1 MQAGAKRRIWQCAAA
16 LAVLAG
22 SAAFVL
28 RFSYSTS
35 FVWPGYYGYD
45 SAIFQFIGRAWAG
58 GTVPYAGLFDHKG
71 PLIFFI
77 DMLGWLI
84 HGRAG
89 ILVVQTLSLAVTAWG
104 LYRLGREYL
113 PRPWALGAAGLA
125 LVYLARTFD
134 EGNMTEEYSLP
145 FLAVSLWL
153 AARYCRRAQETGGAA
168 PHPWRYAAVYG
179 LSFGAILM
187 LRVTSAVSL
196 CCFVLVICIRLAAA
210 RQWKNLGA
218 NALGFAGGFAAATG
232 PFAIY
237 FAAKGALGE
246 ALYGTLWYNVFY
258 ATRFSIRDYYAGNPW
273 AASTLRRVF
282 LDFGAPL
289 FLLAVL
295 CLAALAQKP
304 RSALAWGALL
314 SAAGSMYLLFS
325 NRPYVH
331 YYMIVA
337 PLLPLAACLTAE
349 LWRGRKGGRARRAAA
364 LCCAALCGVYVCS
377 LAARLPRWGADSFM
391 AKYPAEVQHYNTVA
405 RQMAQ
410 LIPENERDSVLAY
423 NVDAQFYLAAEL
435 APCQKYFIH
444 QDWQAAADPAM
455 QAEIARLFREAPPK
469 WVAAGGV
476 ENAAVAALLEEK
488 YTPASEFAGFEEYAG
503 YTLYRLK
510 DKR

>member
-1 MQAGAKRRIWQCAAA
+1 MALQTKRWLGRAAAA
-16 LAVLAG
+16 LALLLG

-35 FVWPGYYGYD
+35 FVWPGYCGYD
-45 SAIFQFIGRAWAG
+45 SAIFQLIGRAWAG

-77 DMLGWLI
+77 DMLGYLL

-89 ILVVQTLSLAVTAWG
+89 ILVFQTLSLAAAAWG

-113 PRPWALGAAGLA
+113 PRLGALGALGVA

-153 AARYCRRAQETGGAA
+153 AVRYCKKCEQAKKPL
-168 PHPWRYAAVYG
+168 PHPWGYAVVYG

-196 CCFVLVICIRLAAA
+196 CCFVLVICIRLIAA
-210 RQWKNLGA
+210 RRWKNLGA
-218 NALGFAGGFAAATG
+218 NALGFLGGFAAATG
-232 PFAIY
+232 PFAVY
-237 FAAKGALGE
+237 FAAKGALAD

-258 ATRFSIRDYYAGNPW
+258 ATGFSIREYYENNPW

-289 FLLAVL
+289 FVLAVL
-295 CLAALAQKP
+295 CVLLLLQKP
-304 RSALAWGALL
+304 RSLLAWGGLL
-314 SAAGSMYLLFS
+314 STAGSMYLVFA

-331 YYMIVA
+331 YFMIVV
-337 PLLPLAACLTAE
+337 PLLPLAGCLAAR
-349 LWRGRKGGRARRAAA
+349 LWRLRAGGRGRRAAA
-364 LCCAALCGVYVCS
+364 LVCCVLCAGYVCS
-377 LAARLPRWGADSFM
+377 LALRLPRWPADSFM
-391 AKYPAEVQHYNTVA
+391 ARYPAEVQRYNTAA
-405 RQMAQ
+405 RGMAE
-410 LIPENERDSVLAY
+410 LIPEDERDSFLAY
-423 NVDAQFYLAAEL
+423 NLDAQLYLAADL
-435 APCQKYFIH
+435 APCQKYFVH
-444 QDWQAAADPAM
+444 QDWQASADPAM
-455 QAEIARLFREAPPK
+455 QAGIARLFAEAPPK

-476 ENAAVAALLEEK
+476 ENAAVAALLKER
-488 YTPASEFAGFEEYAG
+488 YTPVGEPVWFEEYTG

-510 DKR
+510 G